1 MMNHV
6 RYKSYQDLSVDVM
19 SNKAKELDVRNI
31 MQGLEEF
38 ANFMS
43 FNANSNGLRI
53 LSVETVDQPDVS
65 KQIPSSAE
73 ILDMKKH
80 ALKKHNAQQQEL
92 NKSLSFSDR
101 QVH

>member
-1 MMNHV
+1 
-6 RYKSYQDLSVDVM
+6 M

-53 LSVETVDQPDVS
+53 LSVETVEQAV
-65 KQIPSSAE
+65 KQDAVTSTAD
-73 ILDMKKH
+73 ILDLQKH
-80 ALKKHNAQQQEL
+80 AQQKKKAQQQSL